1 VVERSLF
8 GLHRRTDIEPE
19 IRPMNGTV
27 EMFRAAVEREGRDRF
42 SCSLAVWEL
51 LVEIG
56 QTFGWQPK
64 GTTYLVSPRQ
74 KVETPALRNYQ
85 PGNALDHKRV
95 ETEDAIAWARALEVA
110 KRSPHLAAMM
120 NARSE
125 AIGASDG
132 TAPHLDE
139 FIAFAY
145 GGAFTFAISREPDG

>member
-1 VVERSLF
+1 MS
-8 GLHRRTDIEPE
+8 
-19 IRPMNGTV
+19 GTV
-27 EMFRAAVEREGRDRF
+27 EMFRPAAEREGRDRF
-42 SCSLAVWEL
+42 SCSVAVWEL
-51 LVEIG
+51 LAEIG

-64 GTTYLVSPRQ
+64 GTTYLVSPKQ

-95 ETEDAIAWARALEVA
+95 EAEDAIAWASALEVA

-132 TAPHLDE
+132 AAIDRLAPLLDE
-139 FIAFAY
+139 FIEFAY
-145 GGAFTFAISREPDG
+145 GGAFAFAISREPDG